1 MKTPKD
7 LQQSIHESISQL
19 RKLAEERAKAAPSV
33 PEAEEQPKKPKL
45 TEEEQERQQLSIIPY
60 PIIRCITQLDNIYET
75 RLFGWVLA
83 KAQSVLKLY
92 NRDLSEI
99 NLQHA
104 LDLTRVTL
112 PAKLVLNEGDKNYC
126 NVTKSFGLATKKVTY
141 EKENRV
147 YHLNIIAFPELIKDA
162 RRSMVTFVIHN
173 EIWHALLDFSKGHRT
188 FSLPTYIKLTSKY
201 AVIMYLLCSNQ
212 SRPINFAVGTLKQLL
227 GCNDKQSYE
236 RGFNFVKRVLDP
248 SREELM
254 SKAPYYFDYS
264 CTKSGK
270 SHEITEIII
279 LPRVNPTPVSFDP
292 VATRAACELRLRL
305 DDDVKMYIQERFAMK
320 PKPLEKLEPL
330 ITKLGDK
337 PQQLAKL
344 GEIWQQCTARRVRN
358 PSGYLTRSL
367 QNHYRQA
374 PHEGV
379 H

>member
-19 RKLAEERAKAAPSV
+19 RKLAEERARTAPPPPAAPA
-33 PEAEEQPKKPKL
+33 AEEQPKKPKP
-45 TEEEQERQQLSIIPY
+45 TEEEQERAQLSIIPY

-112 PAKLVLNEGDKNYC
+112 PAKLILNEGDKNYS
-126 NVTKSFGLATKKVTY
+126 NVERSFGLATKKITY

-147 YHLNIIAFPELIKDA
+147 FHLNIIAFPELIKDA

-212 SRPINFAVGTLKQLL
+212 TRPINYAAGTLKKLL
-227 GCNDKQSYE
+227 GCDGKQSYE

-254 SKAPYYFDYS
+254 AKAPYFFDYS

-279 LPRVNPTPVSFDP
+279 LPRPNPTPVSFDP
-292 VATRAACELRLRL
+292 AATRAACELRLRL
-305 DDDVKMYIQERFAMK
+305 DDDVKRYVQEHFAMK

-344 GEIWQQCTARRVRN
+344 GEIWQQCTVRRVRN

-367 QNHYRQA
+367 QNHYRQQ
-374 PHEGV
+374 
-379 H
+379 

>member
-19 RKLAEERAKAAPSV
+19 RKLAEERARTTPPAVSA
-33 PEAEEQPKKPKL
+33 AEEQPKKPKP

-212 SRPINFAVGTLKQLL
+212 TRPINYAVGTLKQLL

-305 DDDVKMYIQERFAMK
+305 DDDVKLYIQERFAMK
-320 PKPLEKLEPL
+320 PKPREKLEPL

-344 GEIWQQCTARRVRN
+344 GEIWQQCTVRKVRN

-367 QNHYRQA
+367 QNHYRQQSQ
-374 PHEGV
+374 
-379 H
+379 

>member
-7 LQQSIHESISQL
+7 LQQSIHESISHL
-19 RKLAEERAKAAPSV
+19 RKLAEERARTSPPPPVAPT
-33 PEAEEQPKKPKL
+33 AEEQPKKPKL

-112 PAKLVLNEGDKNYC
+112 PAKLILNEGDKNYC
-126 NVTKSFGLATKKVTY
+126 NVTKSFGLATKKITY
-141 EKENRV
+141 ERENRV

-212 SRPINFAVGTLKQLL
+212 SRPINYAVGTLKQLL

-236 RGFNFVKRVLDP
+236 RGFNFVKRVLEP

-305 DDDVKMYIQERFAMK
+305 DDDVKMYIQERFGMR

-330 ITKLGDK
+330 ITKLGNK

-344 GEIWQQCTARRVRN
+344 GEIWQQCTVRRVRN

-367 QNHYRQA
+367 QNHYRQQSQ
-374 PHEGV
+374 
-379 H
+379 